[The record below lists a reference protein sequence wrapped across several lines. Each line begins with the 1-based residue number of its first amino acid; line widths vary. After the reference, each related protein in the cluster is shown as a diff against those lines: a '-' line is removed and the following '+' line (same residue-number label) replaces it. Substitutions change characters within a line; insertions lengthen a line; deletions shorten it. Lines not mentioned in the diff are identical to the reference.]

1 MFDAGRF
8 QVRQYLGSMFLSE
21 ALGRLEFDDQSFLH
35 AQVGHVVAQHRTVF
49 IIDTNGMLLVDL
61 ESGFSQAMR
70 EGIFVDTFEV
80 SMTMKLVY
88 LKRCLPYAI
97 T

>member
-1 MFDAGRF
+1 
-8 QVRQYLGSMFLSE
+8 
-21 ALGRLEFDDQSFLH
+21 
-35 AQVGHVVAQHRTVF
+35 
-49 IIDTNGMLLVDL
+49 
-61 ESGFSQAMR
+61 MR
-70 EGIFVDTFEV
+70 EGIFVDAFEM